1 MITQHTT
8 GEEAGNMM
16 DSAKAKSN
24 QKNMLETYLRKS
36 RIQREQQKQNIE
48 LAYVPG
54 NTDSK

>member
-1 MITQHTT
+1 
-8 GEEAGNMM
+8 MM